1 VNVKNHYVVLCPDIG
16 ALPVRRGGRAATIVG
31 MRAHHYAAVLT
42 ALIAT
47 TPAAIT
53 PAAAST
59 DHQSLAQQSISQ
71 HHGVRITKIAFDPAG
86 ADSPVTNAKLNAE
99 WIRVTNHFHTARKLT
114 GWKIRDASGH
124 VYKFGTLK
132 LAAGASVRLHTGKGT
147 NTKSNRYW
155 KRSNYVWN
163 NGGDTA
169 VLKNAG
175 GTVIDRCTYNGSGS
189 STSC

>member
-1 VNVKNHYVVLCPDIG
+1 
-16 ALPVRRGGRAATIVG
+16 
-31 MRAHHYAAVLT
+31 MRAHHYATVLT

-47 TPAAIT
+47 IPAALT
-53 PAAAST
+53 PAAAT
-59 DHQSLAQQSISQ
+59 ADQQSLGQQPVAQ
-71 HHGVRITKIAFDPAG
+71 HHGVRITRINFDPPG

-132 LAAGASVRLHTGKGT
+132 LGPGASVRLHTGKGT
-147 NTKSNRYW
+147 NTRADRYW

>member
-1 VNVKNHYVVLCPDIG
+1 
-16 ALPVRRGGRAATIVG
+16 
-31 MRAHHYAAVLT
+31 MRAHHYATVLT

-47 TPAAIT
+47 IPAAFT
-53 PAAAST
+53 PAAAADPQSIN
-59 DHQSLAQQSISQ
+59 HQSSQ
-71 HHGVRITKIAFDPAG
+71 HHGVRITGIAFNPAG

-132 LAAGASVRLHTGKGT
+132 LGAGASVRLHTGKGA
-147 NTKSNRYW
+147 NTRANRYW
-155 KRSNYVWN
+155 RLDNYVWN
-163 NGGDTA
+163 NSGDIA

-175 GTVIDRCTYNGSGS
+175 GAVIDRCTYNGAGS